1 MPPSST
7 VRRLFLAVALLLLL
21 GLAWTGLS
29 NGYSL
34 LAPAQS
40 VGQKVQ
46 AFTQMALG
54 VFGFLVIVTTF
65 PARRWRP
72 LVLTCFAITLSIASG
87 VLVVVWNRSPVF
99 VGLLT
104 GAMALLVAWAIIWL
118 LRKGLAV

>member
-21 GLAWTGLS
+21 GLAWTGLR

-54 VFGFLVIVTTF
+54 VLGFLVIVTTF
-65 PARRWRP
+65 RARRWRP

-87 VLVVVWNRSPVF
+87 LFVVVWNRSAVF

>member
-1 MPPSST
+1 MSPSPA

-21 GLAWTGLS
+21 GLAWTGLQ
-29 NGYSL
+29 NGSSL

-46 AFTQMALG
+46 AFTQMAFG
-54 VFGFLVIVTTF
+54 VFGFLGIVTTF
-65 PARRWRP
+65 QGRRWRP
-72 LVLTCFAITLSIASG
+72 LVLTCFAITLAIASG
-87 VLVVVWNRSPVF
+87 LFVVVWNRSAVF